1 MDDDYSFRSD
11 LIRAF
16 TRVLNAHP
24 ELDIVAGQAG
34 LHFAGQMT
42 VHNESLYLLAYNNH
56 SQYLDDVDCYLVE
69 FAPNFFMAR
78 TDAIHRIKWDAQVQ

>member
-11 LIRAF
+11 LIEAF

-24 ELDIVAGQAG
+24 GLDIVAGRAG

-42 VHNESLYLLAYNNH
+42 VYEESLYLLTYSNH
-56 SQYLDDVDCYLVE
+56 SQYLDDVDCYLVD
-69 FAPNFFMAR
+69 FVPNFFLAR
-78 TDAIHRIKWDAQVQ
+78 TDSIQRMKWDSQVQ